1 MPHLPPA
8 HHETSKCDSPN
19 ETKINEKENK
29 TIPDSNSNLAKSMTH
44 HNQTKEL
51 ATWFLKIVALHHTK
65 MVEELAVLR
74 AAVSSVAKFTLG
86 RSPNEAF

>member
-1 MPHLPPA
+1 
-8 HHETSKCDSPN
+8 
-19 ETKINEKENK
+19 
-29 TIPDSNSNLAKSMTH
+29 MTH
-44 HNQTKEL
+44 HNQTKKL
-51 ATWFLKIVALHHTK
+51 TTWFLKIVALHHTK